1 MRQVARVRAAATG
14 IVGKKVARGATFSPT
29 FLCCNR
35 GGGDAKNCEKG

>member
-1 MRQVARVRAAATG
+1 MRQVARVRAAAIC
-14 IVGKKVARGATFSPT
+14 IVGESVTRGATFSPT